1 MPKLTTISFTYDAG
15 LEWFRLKLER
25 EEIPRVGDVDFL
37 FSEEEALLL
46 LKKLL
51 TILSK
56 EVNDDK
62 LRGSIE
68 DGLGW

>member
-62 LRGSIE
+62 LRASIE